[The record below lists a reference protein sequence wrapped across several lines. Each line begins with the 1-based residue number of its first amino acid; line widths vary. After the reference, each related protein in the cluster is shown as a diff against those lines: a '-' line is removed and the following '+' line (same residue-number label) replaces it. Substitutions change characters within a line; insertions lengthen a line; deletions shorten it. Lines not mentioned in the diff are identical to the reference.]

1 MNFSLHINEISYC
14 TQASA
19 GNEAALARLNMCLE
33 SLFRH
38 PDILKLGFKAAPD
51 FERLA
56 CSYPALSCFRR
67 INNVLDTCTLA
78 QHALPSLI
86 KTRRL
91 RASVLYG
98 VPLKGL
104 GLSKLTSIVTGRRG
118 LDKTQQ
124 CSAWHL
130 RPLTPEQV
138 TCRICV
144 GVCASFHSVCTVR
157 PRLHMGTVLCCHLY
171 GRLTDN
177 VVLKIPVARSTV

>member
-1 MNFSLHINEISYC
+1 LYC

-19 GNEAALARLNMCLE
+19 GNEATLARLNTCLE

-78 QHALPSLI
+78 QHALPALI
-86 KTRRL
+86 KAKRL

-144 GVCASFHSVCTVR
+144 GVCACFHSVCTAR
-157 PRLHMGTVLCCHLY
+157 PRLHGDGPVLS
-171 GRLTDN
+171 
-177 VVLKIPVARSTV
+177 PVPTA